1 MKDKEPNSTRRR
13 DFLKLAGVGA
23 GLAGAAASGLA
34 PPKVAPAAEKPA
46 GEPAAGYRETE
57 QVKKFYALARF

>member
-34 PPKVAPAAEKPA
+34 GPKAAPAAEKPA

-57 QVKKFYALARF
+57 HVKRYYALARF